1 MSFNPLKNAP
11 AADSAS
17 EPELRDIAVA
27 PPHSTEVEKAVI
39 SALLTSPDALRVA
52 LSLLKT
58 SEAFYQPLHRHI
70 FEAATYLHNAGMA
83 VDYLSVSERMRETHR
98 LPATGGANAVA
109 ALSGG
114 GLTLDVETHALKL
127 LEYYTL
133 RQVLSA
139 AQQMIRDVQDRSQA
153 PLEILAKSQ
162 QAISTCVDAL
172 SIKKSQTLSTLYPV
186 AFEHI
191 RKAMDTKS
199 GITGVEAGL
208 IEMDTVTGGWQPG
221 NLIILAAR
229 PGAGKTTLALNM
241 ARHAAVRFEKP
252 GAFFSLEMG
261 EIELTLK
268 LISAETL
275 CTTNELTKGKL
286 PEGKTLEGLM
296 HEAALLKT
304 TRLLVDDSSSLT
316 LGQFRAKAARLKA
329 EQDIQWIIIDY
340 LQLMSNPATGTKGGN
355 REQEIASISRGLKQT
370 AKELQIPIIALAQ
383 LSRAS
388 ETRADKRP
396 MLSDLRESGAIEQ
409 DADVVVF
416 PFRPEYYGITEDEHG
431 NSTLGTAEIIFAKH
445 RNGPTDTVH
454 VLCDMATS
462 RFYSPE
468 PDWSSFAEVV
478 GPDNKR
484 LPASTFE
491 QEPPRRGPLGA
502 AVDEEAPPF

>member
-1 MSFNPLKNAP
+1 MSFNPLKETAGPAP
-11 AADSAS
+11 AA
-17 EPELRDIAVA
+17 ELSAVA
-27 PPHSTEVEKAVI
+27 PPHSTEVERAVI

-52 LSLLKT
+52 LAMLKT
-58 SEAFYQPLHRHI
+58 SEAFYQPLHRHV

-109 ALSGG
+109 ALAGG
-114 GLTLDVETHALKL
+114 SLTLDVETHSLKL

-139 AQQMIRDVQDRSQA
+139 AQQMVRDVQDRSQA

-172 SIKKSQTLSTLYPV
+172 SIKKSQTLHSLYPI

-191 RKAMDTKS
+191 KKAMETKS

-208 IEMDTVTGGWQPG
+208 LEMDTVTGGWQPG
-221 NLIILAAR
+221 NLIIIAAR

-241 ARHAAVRFEKP
+241 ARNASVRFEKP

-286 PEGKTLEGLM
+286 PEGKTLDGLM
-296 HEAALLKT
+296 QEAHQLKT
-304 TRLLVDDSSSLT
+304 TRLLVDDSSTLT

-329 EQDIQWIIIDY
+329 ENDIQWIIIDY
-340 LQLMSNPATGTKGGN
+340 LQLMSNPGAKGGN

-370 AKELQIPIIALAQ
+370 AKELQIPVIALAQ

-388 ETRADKRP
+388 ESRADKRP

-409 DADVVVF
+409 DADVVLF
-416 PFRPEYYGITEDEHG
+416 PFRPEYYGITEDELG
-431 NSTLGTAEIIFAKH
+431 NSTVGTAELIFAKH
-445 RNGPTDTVH
+445 RNGPTATVN

-468 PDWSSFAEVV
+468 PDWSSFADVV
-478 GPDNKR
+478 PDNKL
-484 LPASTFE
+484 LPASTFD
-491 QEPPRRGPLGA
+491 QEPPAPRGSLGSQR
-502 AVDEEAPPF
+502 DDTPPPF